1 MAADMTPTPQ
11 LPNQE
16 CSHCL
21 EGNQFMEHVETRT
34 RQVPTLRTALEY
46 TYLAVFRCVKCRR
59 AKTEAFDPS
68 AH

>member
-1 MAADMTPTPQ
+1 
-11 LPNQE
+11 
-16 CSHCL
+16 
-21 EGNQFMEHVETRT
+21 MEHVETRT

-68 AH
+68 VH